1 MNSRQ
6 VGGYG
11 DTDYDAAV
19 DETVKSRLGR
29 FAKAEI
35 KRIAPTLVYPKPVS
49 GLQPQRL
56 YAYLDALW
64 QRREVEGAVVE
75 IGCWMGGTAAIA
87 YQMLART
94 GHRKRYVCVDTF
106 SGFVQAQFDRD
117 VEHGTP
123 RSSRRI
129 FSDTSR
135 DIVARLLSHW
145 DCSEIELIQADVGQ
159 LDAGILPEQIA
170 VALVDVDLDIP
181 VYEGLIRVLPRLAP
195 GGIALVDDCPPSHS
209 WAGARKGYERF
220 VAEAGL
226 PEEYFMDMGIV
237 HVPGPAS

>member
-1 MNSRQ
+1 MPSRPAP
-6 VGGYG
+6 
-11 DTDYDAAV
+11 DADYHAAV
-19 DETVKSRLGR
+19 DEPVKSRLGR
-29 FAKAEI
+29 LAKAEI
-35 KRIAPTLVYPKPVS
+35 KRLAPTLVYPKPVS

-75 IGCWMGGTAAIA
+75 VGCWMGGTAAIA
-87 YQMLART
+87 YQMLVRT

-106 SGFVQAQFDRD
+106 SGFVPTQFDRD

-129 FSDTSR
+129 FSDSSR
-135 DIVARLLSHW
+135 DIVARLLRHW
-145 DCSEIELIQADVGQ
+145 DCPEIELVQADIAR
-159 LDAGILPEQIA
+159 LDSGALPERIA
-170 VALVDVDLDIP
+170 VALIDVDLDIP
-181 VYEGLIRVLPRLAP
+181 VYEGLGRVVPRLAP

-220 VAEAGL
+220 VAEAGA

-237 HVPGPAS
+237 HASAAV

>member
-1 MNSRQ
+1 
-6 VGGYG
+6 
-11 DTDYDAAV
+11 V
-19 DETVKSRLGR
+19 DEPVKTRLGR
-29 FAKAEI
+29 LAKAEI

-64 QRREVEGAVVE
+64 QRREIEGAVVE

-87 YQMLART
+87 YQMLVRT
-94 GHRKRYVCVDTF
+94 GYRKRYVCVDTF
-106 SGFVQAQFDRD
+106 SGFVPVQFDRD

-123 RSSRRI
+123 PSSRRV

-135 DIVARLLSHW
+135 DIVTRLLRHW
-145 DCSEIELIQADVGQ
+145 ECPEIELIQADVAE
-159 LDAGILPEQIA
+159 LDAGALPERIT
-170 VALVDVDLDIP
+170 VALIDVDLDIP
-181 VYEGLIRVLPRLAP
+181 VYEGLLRVVPRLVP
-195 GGIALVDDCPPSHS
+195 DGIALVDDCPPSFS
-209 WAGARKGYERF
+209 WAGARKGYQRF

-237 HVPGPAS
+237 RALSTDS